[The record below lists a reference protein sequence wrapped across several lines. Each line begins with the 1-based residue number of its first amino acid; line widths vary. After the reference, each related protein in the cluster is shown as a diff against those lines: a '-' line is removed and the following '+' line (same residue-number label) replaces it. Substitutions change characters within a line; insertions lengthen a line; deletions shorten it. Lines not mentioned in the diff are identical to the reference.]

1 MCVGK
6 AAGKISGDGQMSAR
20 VAFGLMKKVLAVL
33 FFVLSA
39 GVFGH
44 PGGGIIA
51 LSENSALIADPTEN
65 FIWLVE
71 KGAEARRVVA
81 KFHGHWMTRGRD
93 GNVYV
98 EAFGESGG
106 AWSSAAFR
114 LELATG
120 KLTEIAHRDD
130 LKGKEF
136 AVDRD
141 GGIVFQRGAA
151 LVSRKDGKETPF
163 RAWRGEPKL
172 EEVTAL
178 VWSKEGNL
186 VFADRNRIWRVD
198 EKGVV
203 TLVGQ
208 IDGKVLEP
216 KIWNGTETPSIFGL
230 AIDKE
235 GRVLATVPHL
245 GKVFRIGKNQKVEEF
260 AGSEDGW
267 RATGVD
273 VFGDTIFLM
282 ESDSR
287 ASTSPRVRILR
298 GDGRVEILTVPRPA
312 K

>member
-6 AAGKISGDGQMSAR
+6 AARQNFADRKLLRDTDRNMRSAFA
-20 VAFGLMKKVLAVL
+20 VLVFVLA
-33 FFVLSA
+33 A

-51 LSENSALIADPTEN
+51 LSEDSALIADPTEN

-71 KGAEARRVVA
+71 KGAEAKRVVA

-114 LELATG
+114 LDLATG
-120 KLTEIAHRDD
+120 KLKEIAHRDD

-141 GGIVFQRGAA
+141 GGFVFQRGAG
-151 LVSRKDGKETPF
+151 LVSRKNGMETPF
-163 RAWRGEPKL
+163 RSWQGEPKL
-172 EEVTAL
+172 ENVTAL
-178 VWSKEGNL
+178 VWSKEGDL
-186 VFADRNRIWRVD
+186 VFADRNRIWRVT
-198 EKGVV
+198 EKGAV

-216 KIWNGTETPSIFGL
+216 KIWNSLDVPSVYGL
-230 AIDKE
+230 AIDKK
-235 GRVLATVPHL
+235 GDVLATAPHL
-245 GKVFRIGKNQKVEEF
+245 GKVFRVGKNQKVEEL
-260 AGSEDGW
+260 AGSENGW

-287 ASTSPRVRILR
+287 ASTSPRVRILQAV
-298 GDGRVEILTVPRPA
+298 GKAEILTVPKPVR
-312 K
+312 